1 LKRLKDGT
9 MDKYRILQS
18 QVIDWAKE
26 KGILENGTPIK
37 QSFKTL
43 EEVGELIN
51 AISTNNHL
59 EIKDALGDILVTL
72 IIQAKMQNVDLIECL
87 NMAYNTISK
96 RNGQMVNGT
105 FVKDL

>member
-1 LKRLKDGT
+1 MRD
-9 MDKYRILQS
+9 YRILES
-18 QVIDWAKE
+18 QVIEWAKD
-26 KGILENGTPIK
+26 KGILENGTPLK

-59 EIKDALGDILVTL
+59 EIKDALGDVLVTI

-96 RNGQMVNGT
+96 RNGEMVKGT
-105 FVKDL
+105 FVKD